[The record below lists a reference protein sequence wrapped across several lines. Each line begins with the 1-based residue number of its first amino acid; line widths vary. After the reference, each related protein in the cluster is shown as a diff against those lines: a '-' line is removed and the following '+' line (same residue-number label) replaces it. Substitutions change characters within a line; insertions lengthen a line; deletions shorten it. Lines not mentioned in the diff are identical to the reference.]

1 MDDHFVLNK
10 QLKRFWIIKGALI
23 FCFAIACVWTG
34 YFFGSYK
41 MNLKIQGATM
51 AARSLLLKE
60 HSAVGRSY
68 QLITSGM
75 PFCYNQGNVYPAKI
89 VPVKNRS
96 LMPWFKT
103 VQAEEF

>member
-1 MDDHFVLNK
+1 MDEHFVLNK

-23 FCFAIACVWTG
+23 FTFALSCVWTG
-34 YFFGSYK
+34 YFFGTYK
-41 MNLKIQGATM
+41 MSLKVQASVM
-51 AARSLLLKE
+51 AARNILLAE
-60 HSAVGRSY
+60 PSAVGKSY

-75 PFCYNQGNVYPAKI
+75 PFCYNQGNIYTAKI